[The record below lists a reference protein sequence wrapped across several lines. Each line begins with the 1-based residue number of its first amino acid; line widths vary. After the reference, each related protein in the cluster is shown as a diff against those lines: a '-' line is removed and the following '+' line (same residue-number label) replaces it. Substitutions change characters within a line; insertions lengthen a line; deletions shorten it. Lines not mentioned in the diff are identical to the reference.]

1 MTSQRAYGRRV
12 QCFTPEVIGDISS
25 SKIFIFLCKEYKTI
39 CGKYSAMVRKGPTK
53 KLQKKRLTNV
63 KGAKKN
69 RTGLDLFQR
78 LYLIHRRLSII
89 AESIKRFN
97 RKPKYVQITK
107 EYLNSKNR

>member
-1 MTSQRAYGRRV
+1 MENTLLWSEKAQPKSY
-12 QCFTPEVIGDISS
+12 T
-25 SKIFIFLCKEYKTI
+25 
-39 CGKYSAMVRKGPTK
+39 
-53 KLQKKRLTNV
+53 KKRLTNV